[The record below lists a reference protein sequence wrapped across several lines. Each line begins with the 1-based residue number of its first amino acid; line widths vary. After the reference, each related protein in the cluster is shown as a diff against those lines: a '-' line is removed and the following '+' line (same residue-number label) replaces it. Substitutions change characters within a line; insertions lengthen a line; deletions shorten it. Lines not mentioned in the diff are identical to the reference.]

1 MRSKIRIGILSS
13 ASIAQKSILPTLAE
27 LKESYEIVGI
37 ASRELSNIET
47 LCKSFHTTAYEG
59 YDALLD
65 EKHIDAV
72 YIPLPNSLHYEY
84 VKKALSRGINVLVEK
99 SLGCNLKEVTELVS
113 LAEKNKLA
121 LMENFQFRFHSQLQF
136 LKDTLEKGSLGEI
149 RHLKASFG
157 FPPFADKNNIRY
169 KSELGGGSLL
179 DAGAYTVKISQVIL
193 GDDLQVEAAV
203 LNKRAGQEVDI
214 WGGAFLKQKSTGVF
228 SSLAFG
234 FDNHY
239 QCGVEIWGSKGKL
252 TTNRLFTAP
261 KNFKPIFELETSNG
275 KQVIELPEDNHFRN
289 MLLHFKKCVENSD
302 LRIAENKQ
310 NLNQSRIL
318 EEIKILSNE

>member
-1 MRSKIRIGILSS
+1 M
-13 ASIAQKSILPTLAE
+13 
-27 LKESYEIVGI
+27 
-37 ASRELSNIET
+37 
-47 LCKSFHTTAYEG
+47 F
-59 YDALLD
+59 
-65 EKHIDAV
+65 
-72 YIPLPNSLHYEY
+72 
-84 VKKALSRGINVLVEK
+84 
-99 SLGCNLKEVTELVS
+99 
-113 LAEKNKLA
+113 
-121 LMENFQFRFHSQLQF
+121 
-136 LKDTLEKGSLGEI
+136 
-149 RHLKASFG
+149 
-157 FPPFADKNNIRY
+157 
-169 KSELGGGSLL
+169 
-179 DAGAYTVKISQVIL
+179 
-193 GDDLQVEAAV
+193 
-203 LNKRAGQEVDI
+203 
-214 WGGAFLKQKSTGVF
+214 F